1 MAIVALVVWTCT
13 VAAGVY
19 LLVSSTRP
27 GAESPTPPVSPVPVA
42 VPPDAPTAAA
52 PPASTATDRTRFDP
66 PSLARAKAEPIPGLR
81 AFGEFIH
88 PLLGIIGF
96 GLFVGYA
103 LTRTWILGAIALG
116 VGIGTVAAGASWA
129 VVNAR
134 AARREVPD
142 RYAMSVPPRLLL
154 LHGVGAA
161 VTILLAALIVARV

>member
-19 LLVSSTRP
+19 LLVSSSRP
-27 GAESPTPPVSPVPVA
+27 GAESPTPPVSPVTVTT
-42 VPPDAPTAAA
+42 PPAAA
-52 PPASTATDRTRFDP
+52 AAASATNRTRFDP

-81 AFGEFIH
+81 ALGEFIH
-88 PLLGIIGF
+88 PLLGIVGF
-96 GLFVGYA
+96 GLFVGYV

-116 VGIGTVAAGASWA
+116 VGIGTVSAGLSWA

-142 RYAMSVPPRLLL
+142 RYVMSFPPRLLL
-154 LHGVGAA
+154 LHGLGAA
-161 VTILLAALIVARV
+161 ATILLAALVVARV